1 MGDDFK
7 PADAHT
13 VFARFRKAQLTR
25 VIGRQLQ
32 LMYSQFLK
40 ERLPPRIAELLRQL
54 DMHGKRSTK

>member
-7 PADAHT
+7 SAHRI
-13 VFARFRKAQLTR
+13 FASFRKAQLAR

-32 LMYSQFLK
+32 EMYSHFIK

-54 DMHGKRSTK
+54 EGAGKRQ